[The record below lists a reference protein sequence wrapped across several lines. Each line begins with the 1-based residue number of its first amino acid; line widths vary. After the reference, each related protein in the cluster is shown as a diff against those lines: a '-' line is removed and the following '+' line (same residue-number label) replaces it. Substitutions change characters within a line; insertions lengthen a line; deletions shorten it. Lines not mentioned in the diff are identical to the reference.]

1 MKKIL
6 CLILALAFLFCFAAC
21 GSKKAS
27 SDAKTESKSGTEST
41 DASVKIT
48 AIVFDA
54 ENYDV
59 AVDGD
64 FDLSAHI
71 TVTPADG
78 KAIFSIDDTN
88 IATVTKKGIVTGGG
102 SGTATVTA
110 ASEDGSVTATCKITV
125 SGAGKIVARDTV
137 TMEGG
142 ITNKRFGYVESS
154 DDTDAYVVIVSKSIA
169 GTSMPGA
176 ASLDIG
182 DNGAKSFAGYYV
194 AKTNERGEYS
204 FEGVPEG
211 DYIGIIFSSKDY
223 TANKDYSSVDT
234 KADIKATALGKIMTS
249 ADIDAMVDKLMS
261 LNNMNFKHEF
271 HVAEF
276 SVKANQSTVFGCDF
290 RID

>member
-6 CLILALAFLFCFAAC
+6 CLILVAAFLFCFAAC
-21 GSKKAS
+21 GSEKAS

-64 FDLSAHI
+64 FDLSAHV
-71 TVTPADG
+71 TVTPAEG
-78 KAIFSIDDTN
+78 KAVFSVDN
-88 IATVTKKGIVTGGG
+88 AEVASVTKKGVVTGNQ

-110 ASEDGSVTATCKITV
+110 ASEDGSVTATCKVTV
-125 SGAGKIVARDTV
+125 SGAGSVVARNTT

-154 DDTDAYVVIVSKSIA
+154 DDTDAYIVFASKSIA
-169 GTSMPGA
+169 GSSMPGA
-176 ASLDIG
+176 ASLDCG
-182 DNGAKSFAGYYV
+182 DGAKAYNGYFV

-211 DYIGIIFSSKDY
+211 DYVGIIFSSKDY
-223 TANKDYSSVDT
+223 TANKDYSKVDT
-234 KADIKATALGKIMTS
+234 KADIKATALGKVMTA
-249 ADIDAMVDKLMS
+249 ADIDKMVDSLMAKE
-261 LNNMNFKHEF
+261 NMNYKHEF

-276 SVKANQSTVFGCDF
+276 SVKANEVTVFGCDF